1 MDFTNA
7 RHIARM
13 SRLEV
18 MEYLQISKSTLY
30 RYETTGKAPK
40 PIIEC
45 LLMIG
50 GRLPSFEYTKRKNDF
65 TGWSFSNGY
74 LYSDSGY
81 RFTSGDILAIYPERE
96 LIKELTRK
104 NKQMKKQLANRVST
118 NVIPFPSKRN
128 KQKQLA

>member
-1 MDFTNA
+1 MDFTDA
-7 RHIARM
+7 RRIARM

-18 MEYLQISKSTLY
+18 MKYLQISKSTIY

-40 PIIEC
+40 PVIEC

-50 GRLPSFEYTKRKNDF
+50 GRLPSCGHTKRRDSF
-65 TGWSFSNGY
+65 SGWSFSNGY

-81 RFTSGDILAIYPERE
+81 RFTSGDILAIYTDRE

-104 NKQMKKQLANRVST
+104 NKQMKKELANRISS
-118 NVIPFPSKRN
+118 NVIPFPTKNKSTKR
-128 KQKQLA
+128 A